1 MLLGS
6 KDMVHL
12 ARKVVIDASGSE
24 RRRHQRVPVTTLCK
38 IRDKR
43 NLLYA
48 AGETINISSSGV
60 LLQLRGSRPF
70 AMGDVVEVVIADE
83 ESPIVSREQ
92 VREAIVRRV
101 SSDRSGHLSVAL
113 EFEEGADPD
122 PTFAMALA
130 A

>member
-1 MLLGS
+1 
-6 KDMVHL
+6 MVHL
-12 ARKVVIDASGSE
+12 ARKVVVDASGSE
-24 RRRHQRVPVTTLCK
+24 RRRHPRIPTVALCK

-48 AGETINISSSGV
+48 AGETINISSSGA

-70 AMGDVVEVVIADE
+70 TTGDVIEVVIAE
-83 ESPIVSREQ
+83 EDHPVVSREH
-92 VREAIVRRV
+92 VREGIIRRV
-101 SSDRSGHLSVAL
+101 SSDRSGHLSVAV
-113 EFEEGADPD
+113 EFEDGADPD

>member
-1 MLLGS
+1 
-6 KDMVHL
+6 MVHL
-12 ARKVVIDASGSE
+12 ARKVVIDASGHE
-24 RRRHQRVPVTTLCK
+24 RRRHERTPFTALCK

-48 AGETINISSSGV
+48 AGETVNLSDSGA

-70 AMGDVVEVVIADE
+70 NEGDLIEIVIAEADQ
-83 ESPIVSREQ
+83 PIVSREQ
-92 VREAIVRRV
+92 VREGIIRRV
-101 SSDRSGHLSVAL
+101 SSDRSGHLAVAV
-113 EFEEGADPD
+113 EFEDGADPD